1 MPWLTPDFDEN
12 AGTICRKVTVPAFF
26 IECLSGALHELT
38 LTRNWQQFGNMTPGE
53 CATSMIDML
62 YAFYASEGCMIGTIV
77 ATAVQTLPA
86 NQLLCDGST
95 HDADDW
101 PGLFAVLH
109 DNLKIDA
116 NTFRVPDLRHRFILG
131 DIAPAGDGVGEMGGA
146 ATHALTIEEM
156 PEHNH
161 EMRVHSGTADHQSPV
176 GNVLSGEA
184 AGATF
189 VYSTET
195 PDETANPDSI
205 APAGDG
211 LAHNNMPPFFVL
223 RYAIVAA

>member
-12 AGTICRKVTVPAFF
+12 AGTICRMVQVPAFF
-26 IECLSGALHELT
+26 IEEVSGALYELIVSG
-38 LTRNWQQFGNMTPGE
+38 NWEQFGDMTPDE
-53 CATSMIDML
+53 CAGIMLDML
-62 YAFYASEGCMIGTIV
+62 NNFYASEGCMIGTIV

-86 NQLLCDGST
+86 NQLLCDGAI
-95 HDADDW
+95 HNAADY
-101 PGLFAVLH
+101 PGLYAVIH

-116 NTFRVPDLRHRFILG
+116 STFRTPDLRHRFVLG
-131 DIAPAGDGVGEMGGA
+131 DIDPSGDGVGEMGGA
-146 ATHALTIEEM
+146 ATHALTVEEM
-156 PEHNH
+156 PEHGH
-161 EMRVHSGTADHQSPV
+161 EMRVHSGTADWQSPV